1 MLLFSRS
8 VMQITAAPPILCF
21 ALNVWVLGCLGR
33 PFSHEQPARM
43 RHNPHRS
50 PNGSGPSRRDPTT
63 EESPRGPSRAAQSQL
78 NWRRRK
84 AMKALIIA
92 LAFGA
97 ALPVSAFAQDAPP
110 FVKAIAP
117 QASVSPAW
125 QEWMA
130 VFNPK
135 GALDGKTKELIG
147 LAVAAQIPCQYCI
160 YAHTLGAKHAGA
172 TDDQI
177 KEAIAA
183 SGLVRKMST
192 ELNGNQYDMTEFK
205 RQIDAAYAG
214 AKTE

>member
-1 MLLFSRS
+1 M
-8 VMQITAAPPILCF
+8 APGHRATTLQ
-21 ALNVWVLGCLGR
+21 GR
-33 PFSHEQPARM
+33 KAR
-43 RHNPHRS
+43 
-50 PNGSGPSRRDPTT
+50 
-63 EESPRGPSRAAQSQL
+63 ERGPSRAAQSEL
-78 NWRRRK
+78 NWSRRK
-84 AMKALIIA
+84 AMKALIIV
-92 LAFGA
+92 LAFGV

-110 FVKAIAP
+110 FVKAITP
-117 QASVSPAW
+117 QADVSTSW
-125 QEWMA
+125 QDWMA

-172 TDDQI
+172 TDEQI

-183 SGLVRKMST
+183 SALVRKMST

-205 RQIDAAYAG
+205 KQIDAAYAG